1 MDLDRARALAASDAP
16 VSSDTMG
23 RAQLVVLL
31 AILDSL
37 KPAQAPQ
44 QPQPAQTARGRR

>member
-1 MDLDRARALAASDAP
+1 MDLDRARELAASDAP

-31 AILDSL
+31 AILDSF
-37 KPAQAPQ
+37 KPAQAPP
-44 QPQPAQTARGRR
+44 QPQPAQARGRR